1 MLNRLADIVATF
13 KLVFTPLFLRCV
25 LGVVL
30 VLSMQQV
37 NAQEHDETPSEG
49 SEFTQQLWFDFD
61 PSWSMGDGQKFV
73 GNIGY
78 RTIMPKSWHRIILKG
93 SFEKNFD
100 KLIFKKFKHNEKLL
114 FGTALF
120 FLTTEESEDY
130 GSFEIRPFQ
139 GYQFAVNVSP
149 RVVFKQLFR
158 FEERFVFSNKPENQ
172 FFGMRFRYQV
182 QAVFNLEG
190 ILFGEGEGFYIPV
203 ALEGFFNMVSTSQF
217 NDIIRVTPGLGY
229 QFNPDFKIEGSLAYH
244 YTNEGISEVDKLTR
258 TNDIVF
264 RFRIIKTFK

>member
-1 MLNRLADIVATF
+1 
-13 KLVFTPLFLRCV
+13 
-25 LGVVL
+25 
-30 VLSMQQV
+30 MQQL
-37 NAQEHDETPSEG
+37 NAQEQENTVTDD
-49 SEFTQQLWFDFD
+49 SEFTQQVWFDFD
-61 PSWSMGDGQKFV
+61 PSWNMGDGQKFI

-120 FLTTEESEDY
+120 FLTTKDSEDY
-130 GSFEIRPFQ
+130 GSFEVRPFQ
-139 GYQFAVNVSP
+139 GYQLAVNVSP

-158 FEERFVFSNKPENQ
+158 FEERLVFSNDPNNQ
-172 FFGMRFRYQV
+172 FFGLRFRYQV

-217 NDIIRVTPGLGY
+217 NDVIRVTPGLGY
-229 QFNPDFKIEGSLAYH
+229 QFNPDFKIESSLAYH
-244 YTNEGISEVDKLTR
+244 YTNEDNVDNGGDKLTR